1 MRGYTR
7 TAYSFWTLVLINF
20 LAVVYNAAIYLFAT
34 HYAISK
40 GFAYS
45 LLSQLE
51 AVPKSPSLVFL
62 ATVFLYTGLLG
73 IFYHHQQQAQPFSIF
88 DRLTMLEVFLTLAL
102 FFTLS
107 MSYNGL
113 FLVVFADVFY
123 GSKEF
128 AALKNRKYWVPLLGL
143 SLLLLTDYNLLSLFV
158 ASPSLVTYIR
168 FCPPSL
174 QVFLLFGKN
183 FLFSINLLV
192 FILSL
197 IFSILETIQEKQ
209 KIEEELRLAAQ
220 ANREL
225 NSYLT
230 LSEKI
235 AEDRERKR
243 IAREIHDTLGHAL
256 TGISAGLDAVRVL
269 VDRDRIRAKEQLDN
283 ISVVVRDGI
292 RDVRASL
299 HKMRPGDL
307 EHHSLKEALLKTI
320 REYEALSNI
329 EIVLDFQWDR
339 IDLDIAK
346 EDIVFRIIQESITN
360 AVRHGHARSIRIELL
375 ERQDY
380 VMIIQDD
387 GVGFEE
393 LYYGYGLR
401 QMEERLAIIGGRV
414 HFENRNGFY
423 TYVTIPRMGG
433 EYD

>member
-1 MRGYTR
+1 MNNSG
-7 TAYSFWTLVLINF
+7 
-20 LAVVYNAAIYLFAT
+20 
-34 HYAISK
+34 
-40 GFAYS
+40 
-45 LLSQLE
+45 
-51 AVPKSPSLVFL
+51 
-62 ATVFLYTGLLG
+62 
-73 IFYHHQQQAQPFSIF
+73 
-88 DRLTMLEVFLTLAL
+88 
-102 FFTLS
+102 
-107 MSYNGL
+107 
-113 FLVVFADVFY
+113 
-123 GSKEF
+123 
-128 AALKNRKYWVPLLGL
+128 
-143 SLLLLTDYNLLSLFV
+143 LSLFV
-158 ASPSLVTYIR
+158 ASPSLGTYIS

-174 QVFLLFGKN
+174 QVLLLFGKN